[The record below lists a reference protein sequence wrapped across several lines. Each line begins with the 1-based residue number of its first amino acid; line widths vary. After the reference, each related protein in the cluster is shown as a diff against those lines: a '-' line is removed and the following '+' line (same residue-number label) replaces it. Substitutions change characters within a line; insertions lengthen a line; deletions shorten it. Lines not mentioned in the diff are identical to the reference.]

1 MAKDGLNR
9 DILSLAGPSILANI
23 TVPIVGM
30 VDIAVAGHM
39 PLGEAATLIGGIS
52 IGTML
57 FDLLYWNFGFLR
69 VGTGGL
75 TAQAYGR
82 GDRAEM
88 ASTLCR
94 GVGLSM
100 VIAAVILILQVP
112 FVKLAMLMVD
122 SSEEVRS
129 LALEYFHIRVW
140 AAPAT
145 LSLMAIKGWFIGM
158 QDTVSSMFTD
168 LVVNGVNIA
177 GSIILA
183 LGVGSFEGLGFP
195 GISLGTVIAQYSG
208 LLFAFV
214 VIAFKYGRDIFPGYT
229 PAKIVSSFSGG
240 QIGRFFV
247 VNTDLFIRSICLV
260 AVYVGFTS
268 ISAKFGDLLLSTGA
282 IMMKLLLLFSYFTD
296 GFAFAGEALVG
307 KYIGMKDI
315 HSTRRT
321 VGKVFIWSMSIGM
334 SFILIY
340 LLCGT
345 PIVKVLT
352 SDADV
357 VESCRQFFVWLLP
370 MPLIGCAAFT
380 WDGIYVGAT
389 ASKEMRDSTI
399 WCMVGFFA
407 SWFIMDAIFGGPD
420 ADPAFRL
427 NLLLGAYFVH
437 LFIRALYQ
445 TVLYNK
451 AILRRPFE
459 V

>member
-1 MAKDGLNR
+1 
-9 DILSLAGPSILANI
+9 
-23 TVPIVGM
+23 
-30 VDIAVAGHM
+30 
-39 PLGEAATLIGGIS
+39 
-52 IGTML
+52 
-57 FDLLYWNFGFLR
+57 
-69 VGTGGL
+69 
-75 TAQAYGR
+75 
-82 GDRAEM
+82 
-88 ASTLCR
+88 
-94 GVGLSM
+94 
-100 VIAAVILILQVP
+100 
-112 FVKLAMLMVD
+112 
-122 SSEEVRS
+122 
-129 LALEYFHIRVW
+129 
-140 AAPAT
+140 
-145 LSLMAIKGWFIGM
+145 
-158 QDTVSSMFTD
+158 
-168 LVVNGVNIA
+168 
-177 GSIILA
+177 
-183 LGVGSFEGLGFP
+183 
-195 GISLGTVIAQYSG
+195 
-208 LLFAFV
+208 
-214 VIAFKYGRDIFPGYT
+214 
-229 PAKIVSSFSGG
+229 
-240 QIGRFFV
+240 
-247 VNTDLFIRSICLV
+247 
-260 AVYVGFTS
+260 
-268 ISAKFGDLLLSTGA
+268 
-282 IMMKLLLLFSYFTD
+282 
-296 GFAFAGEALVG
+296 
-307 KYIGMKDI
+307 MKDI